1 MPTVR
6 SDIVDV
12 YLFREGQRGVE
23 FLQLLRS
30 REPMLHTWHPIMG
43 HIEAGETAAQTAKR
57 EMHEEVGLGFEDAA
71 LVEFFAL
78 EQVHPFYIARTDT
91 IVMSPR
97 FAGRVEGAWTP
108 ALNHEHSAYRWV
120 SIDGVD
126 GSFVWP
132 GQHAAI
138 AEIRGHVLKP
148 SPVREMLRL
157 K

>member
-1 MPTVR
+1 
-6 SDIVDV
+6 
-12 YLFREGQRGVE
+12 
-23 FLQLLRS
+23 
-30 REPMLHTWHPIMG
+30 
-43 HIEAGETAAQTAKR
+43 
-57 EMHEEVGLGFEDAA
+57 
-71 LVEFFAL
+71 
-78 EQVHPFYIARTDT
+78 
-91 IVMSPR
+91 MSPR
-97 FAGRVEGAWTP
+97 FAGRVDGAWTP
-108 ALNHEHSAYRWV
+108 TLNHEHSAYRWV

>member
-12 YLFREGQRGVE
+12 YLFREGGRGIE

-30 REPMLHTWHPIMG
+30 REPMLGTWHPIMG
-43 HIEAGETAAQTAKR
+43 HIEAGETASQTAKR
-57 EMHEEVGLGFEDAA
+57 EMFEEVGLGFEEAA

-108 ALNHEHSAYRWV
+108 RLNHEHSAYRWV
-120 SIDGVD
+120 SIEETAGT
-126 GSFVWP
+126 FVWP

-138 AEIRGHVLKP
+138 AEIRGHLLTA
-148 SPVREMLRL
+148 SPAREMLRL